1 MVVPLQDEADPL
13 NINRYRVIL
22 FIDGFIVRIQ
32 RPDHAG
38 DSYFCGRHGKS
49 CDSLNVQYVTDK
61 WGRIRH
67 VITGLSGST
76 HDKTAA
82 SWSIPLRQFLN
93 ALPDG
98 FVVLGDA
105 AYRGLHPKV
114 ITPVVTNNP
123 TAEQVAYNN
132 ACTRIRQIVERSI
145 GASELKWR
153 IQQLK
158 DNRIAAKKNVI
169 FASQCT
175 LAAAVLHNRFTNFLM

>member
-1 MVVPLQDEADPL
+1 MAVPLQDEVDPQ
-13 NINRYRVIL
+13 NIDQYRVVL
-22 FIDGFIVRIQ
+22 YIDGFIVRIQ

-82 SWSIPLRQFLN
+82 SWSIPLRQFFD

-105 AYRGLHPKV
+105 AYRGLHGKV
-114 ITPVVTNNP
+114 ITPVVNNNLTP
-123 TAEQVAYNN
+123 AQQAFNN

-145 GASELKWR
+145 GALELKWR
-153 IQQLK
+153 VQQLK
-158 DNRIAAKKNVI
+158 DNRIAAKKNVV

-175 LAAAVLHNRFTNFLM
+175 LAAAVLHNRFTNFL

>member
-1 MVVPLQDEADPL
+1 MAVPLQDEVDPQ
-13 NINRYRVIL
+13 NIDQYRVVL
-22 FIDGFIVRIQ
+22 YIDGFIVRIQ

-82 SWSIPLRQFLN
+82 SWSIPLRQFFD

-105 AYRGLHPKV
+105 AAWEGDNTCCEQQLDARAASFQQRLHSNSADSGAV
-114 ITPVVTNNP
+114 NRRIGTEVES
-123 TAEQVAYNN
+123 TA
-132 ACTRIRQIVERSI
+132 VERQPHC
-145 GASELKWR
+145 GKEKCR
-153 IQQLK
+153 ICVSVH
-158 DNRIAAKKNVI
+158 AG
-169 FASQCT
+169 SSGSS
-175 LAAAVLHNRFTNFLM
+175 